1 MVKWRHLTNLR
12 TRNMKTLLQ
21 INASLFSNQGQSSL
35 LANRF
40 VSKWQ
45 ADHTDGKVVIRDLAV
60 SPVPHL
66 DGERFGAFLSKPDTR
81 TTEQQAV
88 LDFSD
93 QLINELKQAD
103 VLVLGLPLYNFGV
116 PSVLKAYIDHIA
128 RAGSTF
134 TYTEKGPV
142 GLLTGKKAVIFAARG
157 GKYAGTP
164 LDTQSEYIRGLL
176 AFLGVTDIE
185 FVYAEGLAM
194 GDEGK
199 QAAISQAHSKIDELN
214 VALAA

>member
-1 MVKWRHLTNLR
+1 
-12 TRNMKTLLQ
+12 MKTLLQ
-21 INASLFSNQGQSSL
+21 INTSLFSNQGQSSL

-40 VSKWQ
+40 VANWQ
-45 ADHTDGKVVIRDLAV
+45 NDHVDGRVIVRDLATA
-60 SPVPHL
+60 PIPHL
-66 DGERFGAFLSKPDTR
+66 DGERFTAFLSQPETR
-81 TTEQQAV
+81 TTEQQTIV
-88 LDFSD
+88 DFSD
-93 QLINELKQAD
+93 QLINELKAAD

-116 PSVLKAYIDHIA
+116 PSVFKAYIDHIA

-134 TYTEKGPV
+134 QYTAQGPV

-164 LDTQSEYIRGLL
+164 LDTQSDYIRGFL
-176 AFLGVTDIE
+176 AFIGITDVE

-194 GDEGK
+194 GEEGK
-199 QAAISQAHSKIDELN
+199 QAAIANAHHKIDELN

>member
-1 MVKWRHLTNLR
+1 
-12 TRNMKTLLQ
+12 MKTLLQ
-21 INASLFSNQGQSSL
+21 INASIFSNQGQSSL

-40 VSKWQ
+40 VAKWQ
-45 ADHTDGKVVIRDLAV
+45 ADHADGKVVIRDLAV

-66 DGERFGAFLSKPDTR
+66 DGERFGAFLSKPEGR
-81 TTEQQAV
+81 TAQQQAV

-116 PSVLKAYIDHIA
+116 PSGLKAYIDHIA

-134 TYTEKGPV
+134 KYTETGPV
-142 GLLTGKKAVIFAARG
+142 GLLNGKKAVIFAARG
-157 GKYAGTP
+157 GKYPSAP
-164 LDTQSEYIRGLL
+164 LDNQSEYIRGML
-176 AFLGVTDIE
+176 AFLGVTDVE

-194 GDEGK
+194 GNEGK
-199 QAAISQAHSKIDELN
+199 NAAISQAHSKIDELN
-214 VALAA
+214 VSLSA

>member
-1 MVKWRHLTNLR
+1 
-12 TRNMKTLLQ
+12 MKNLLQ
-21 INASLFSNQGQSSL
+21 INASIFSHQGQSSL

-40 VSKWQ
+40 VAKWQ
-45 ADHTDGKVVIRDLAV
+45 ADHADGKVVVRDLAS

-66 DGERFGAFLSKPDTR
+66 DGERFGAFLSKPETR
-81 TTEQQAV
+81 TAQQQAV
-88 LDFSD
+88 VDFSD
-93 QLINELKQAD
+93 QLINELKNAD

-116 PSVLKAYIDHIA
+116 PSGLKAYIDHIA

-134 TYTEKGPV
+134 KYTETGPV

-164 LDTQSEYIRGLL
+164 LDSQSDYIR
-176 AFLGVTDIE
+176 AFLGFIGISDVE

-199 QAAISQAHSKIDELN
+199 QVAIKNAHSKIDELN
-214 VALAA
+214 MALAA

>member
-1 MVKWRHLTNLR
+1 
-12 TRNMKTLLQ
+12 MKTLLQ
-21 INASLFSNQGQSSL
+21 INTSLFSNQGQSSL

-40 VSKWQ
+40 VAGWQ
-45 ADHTDGKVVIRDLAV
+45 ADHADGTVVVRDLAAT
-60 SPVPHL
+60 PVPHL
-66 DGERFGAFLSKPDTR
+66 DGERFAAFLSKPEVR
-81 TTEQQAV
+81 TPEQQQV

-93 QLINELKQAD
+93 QLINELKAAD

-128 RAGSTF
+128 RAGHTF
-134 TYTEKGPV
+134 SYTATGPV

-164 LDTQSEYIRGLL
+164 ADTQSEYIRGFL
-176 AFLGVTDIE
+176 AFIGITEVE

-194 GDEGK
+194 GEEGK
-199 QAAISQAHSKIDELN
+199 QVAISLAHEKIAELN

>member
-1 MVKWRHLTNLR
+1 
-12 TRNMKTLLQ
+12 MKNLLQ
-21 INASLFSNQGQSSL
+21 INASIFSHQGQSSL

-40 VSKWQ
+40 VAKWQ
-45 ADHTDGKVVIRDLAV
+45 ADHADGKVVVRDLAS

-66 DGERFGAFLSKPDTR
+66 DGERFGAFLSKPETR
-81 TTEQQAV
+81 TEQQQAV
-88 LDFSD
+88 VDFSD
-93 QLINELKQAD
+93 QLINELKNAD

-116 PSVLKAYIDHIA
+116 PSGLKAYIDHIA

-134 TYTEKGPV
+134 KYTETGPV

-164 LDTQSEYIRGLL
+164 LDSQSDYIR
-176 AFLGVTDIE
+176 AFLGFIGISDVE

-199 QAAISQAHSKIDELN
+199 QVAIKNAHSKIDELN
-214 VALAA
+214 MALAA

>member
-1 MVKWRHLTNLR
+1 
-12 TRNMKTLLQ
+12 MKTLLQ

>member
-1 MVKWRHLTNLR
+1 
-12 TRNMKTLLQ
+12 MKTLLQ

-45 ADHTDGKVVIRDLAV
+45 ADHADGKVIVRDLAV

-66 DGERFGAFLSKPDTR
+66 DGERFGAFLSKPESR
-81 TTEQQAV
+81 TAQQQTV

-134 TYTEKGPV
+134 QYTEKGPV

-164 LDTQSEYIRGLL
+164 MDTQTDYVRGFL
-176 AFLGVTDIE
+176 AFIGITDVE
-185 FVYAEGLAM
+185 FIYAEGLAM
-194 GDEGK
+194 GEEGK
-199 QAAISQAHSKIDELN
+199 QAAISHAHGKIDELSI
-214 VALAA
+214 A